1 MILTIQTFKL
11 LNKLLKIQNPV
22 ITEFDEE
29 NNLYFVTSS
38 NNLENTFY
46 NSEFPVFYKTV
57 SDENEILKTRLDE
70 MEYLKENNYITYD
83 DKVIN
88 ITHHGYHCFQISF
101 AKFCVFCFR
110 SIAVPIVVAFVTT
123 LITNHL
129 WR

>member
-22 ITEFDEE
+22 IIEFDKE
-29 NNLYFVTSS
+29 NSLYSVTSS
-38 NNLENTFY
+38 NNLENKFY
-46 NSEFPVFYKTV
+46 NSEFPIFSKTI
-57 SDENEILKTRLDE
+57 SDENEVLKARLDE
-70 MEYLKENNYITYD
+70 MVYLKENNYITYD

-110 SIAVPIVVAFVTT
+110 SIAVPIVVALLTSIACNY
-123 LITNHL
+123 LL
-129 WR
+129 R